1 MTTNVL
7 ELDGVSYSFSGAK
20 HPVLR
25 KISLEVEPRDFLA
38 VLGPNGGGKTT
49 LLRIVLGL
57 LEPDSGSVRVFGK
70 PPAQSR
76 RRMGYVP
83 QVTTFNRDFP
93 IRVLDAVLMGRLRGI
108 RPFAGYSAHDRRTA
122 LDKMSLLG
130 IEDLAEEKVGNL
142 SGGQRQRVF
151 IARALATDPELLLL
165 DEPAASV
172 DPGNQESFYH
182 LLGELNKRITIV
194 MVTHDVGAVSSYVK
208 TVACLNVGLASHGE
222 GLDHESLAE
231 AYGCPIELL
240 AHGVPHRLLG
250 EKRDLEADD
259 G

>member
-1 MTTNVL
+1 VSRNAV
-7 ELDGVSYSFSGAK
+7 ELKDVTYSFSSG

-25 KISLEVEPRDFLA
+25 DVSLEVEPRDFLA
-38 VLGPNGGGKTT
+38 VIGPNGGGKTT
-49 LLRIVLGL
+49 LMKIILGL
-57 LEPDSGSVRVFGK
+57 LEPDSGSVRVFG
-70 PPAQSR
+70 R
-76 RRMGYVP
+76 RPESARGLMGYVP
-83 QVTTFNRDFP
+83 QDTTFKRDFP
-93 IRVLDAVLMGRLRGI
+93 IRALDAVLMGRLEGI
-108 RPFAGYSAHDRRTA
+108 RPFAGYSREDRRAA
-122 LDKMSLLG
+122 LDKMRMLG
-130 IEDLAEEKVGNL
+130 IGDLAGEKVGNL

-151 IARALATDPELLLL
+151 IARALATDPQLLLL

-172 DPGNQESFYH
+172 DPNNQESFYH
-182 LLGELNKRITIV
+182 LLGELNDRMTII

-222 GLDHESLAE
+222 GLDHESMAE

-250 EKRDLEADD
+250 EKRDLEGDS